1 MDGRQPRGTLD
12 CARRTSVR
20 AGWWHACGKV
30 SHGRAAVYSSRSRH
44 RRGGDMKRLHS
55 GVLLLMASAL
65 CAVGASAQPFPNR
78 PVKLIVADSTGGA
91 PDQLARLVAQKLSD
105 NLGQQ
110 VVVDNRAGAGGV
122 VGAEMAA
129 KSAPDGYTLL
139 LTTTAIYAILPN
151 LRKDLPYDPVKDF
164 VPISR
169 IATTS
174 NVLVVN
180 NALPVKSIAE
190 LVKLAREKPGV
201 LNYASAGVG
210 TPAHLA
216 GEMLNLLADIKVVH
230 VPYKG
235 AAPALTD
242 VIAGNVQYIITS
254 PIAAGAHMTSGRV
267 RALATTGAERNP
279 SLPDLPTIAE
289 TVPGYEITQ
298 TWGIVVPA
306 GTPPEL
312 ASRLNAEIVKV
323 MSQSDVKEKVV
334 ATGATPAGDSQAA
347 FGAYMAKERQRLGEV
362 ITKRSIVLT
371 ELTPRFSMSFRYV
384 YFSRDM
390 RSYGPLVSVTPS
402 E

>member
-1 MDGRQPRGTLD
+1 
-12 CARRTSVR
+12 
-20 AGWWHACGKV
+20 
-30 SHGRAAVYSSRSRH
+30 
-44 RRGGDMKRLHS
+44 MKRLYR
-55 GVLLLMASAL
+55 GVLLLAATL
-65 CAVGASAQPFPNR
+65 CAVGANAQPYPNR
-78 PVKLIVADSTGGA
+78 PIKLIVADSAGGA
-91 PDQLARLVAQKLSD
+91 PDQLGRLVAQKLSD
-105 NLGQQ
+105 SLGQQ
-110 VVVDNRAGAGGV
+110 VVVDNRAGAGGAL
-122 VGAEMAA
+122 GAEMAA

-151 LRKDLPYDPVKDF
+151 LRKNLPYDPVKDF

-169 IATTS
+169 IATAS

-180 NALPVKSIAE
+180 NALPAKNIAE
-190 LVKLAREKPGV
+190 LVKLAKEKPGV

-242 VIAGNVQYIITS
+242 VIAGNAQYIITS
-254 PIAAGAHMTSGRV
+254 PIAAGAHMNGGRV

-279 SLPDLPTIAE
+279 GLPDLPTIAE

-306 GTPPEL
+306 STPPEV

-323 MSQSDVKEKVV
+323 MGLPDVKEKVL

-347 FGAYMAKERQRLGEV
+347 FEAYMAKERQRLGEV
-362 ITKRSIVLT
+362 IAKRGIVLT
-371 ELTPRFSMSFRYV
+371 
-384 YFSRDM
+384 D
-390 RSYGPLVSVTPS
+390 
-402 E
+402 

>member
-1 MDGRQPRGTLD
+1 
-12 CARRTSVR
+12 
-20 AGWWHACGKV
+20 
-30 SHGRAAVYSSRSRH
+30 
-44 RRGGDMKRLHS
+44 MKRLHRC
-55 GVLLLMASAL
+55 VLLLVASAL
-65 CAVGASAQPFPNR
+65 CAVGASAQTYPNR
-78 PVKLIVADSTGGA
+78 PLKLIVADSAGGA
-91 PDQLARLVAQKLSD
+91 PDQLGRLVAQKLSD
-105 NLGQQ
+105 SLGQP

-122 VGAEMAA
+122 VGADMAA

-139 LTTTAIYAILPN
+139 LTTTAIYAILPD

-169 IATTS
+169 IATAS

-216 GEMLNLLADIKVVH
+216 GEMLNLLADINVVH

-242 VIAGNVQYIITS
+242 VIAGNAQYIITS

-298 TWGIVVPA
+298 TWGIVVPT
-306 GTPPEL
+306 GTPPEV

-323 MSQSDVKEKVV
+323 MSQSDTKEKVT
-334 ATGATPAGDSQAA
+334 ATGATPVGDSPAA
-347 FGAYMAKERQRLGEV
+347 FDAYMTKERQRLGEV

-371 ELTPRFSMSFRYV
+371 E
-384 YFSRDM
+384 
-390 RSYGPLVSVTPS
+390 
-402 E
+402 

>member
-1 MDGRQPRGTLD
+1 
-12 CARRTSVR
+12 
-20 AGWWHACGKV
+20 
-30 SHGRAAVYSSRSRH
+30 
-44 RRGGDMKRLHS
+44 MKRLYR

-65 CAVGASAQPFPNR
+65 CATGASAQPYPNR
-78 PVKLIVADSTGGA
+78 PIKLIVADSAGGA
-91 PDQLARLVAQKLSD
+91 PDQLGRLVAQKLSD
-105 NLGQQ
+105 SLGQP

-122 VGAEMAA
+122 VGADIAA

-151 LRKDLPYDPVKDF
+151 LRKNLPYDPVKDF

-169 IATTS
+169 IATAS

-180 NALPVKSIAE
+180 NALPAKNIAE
-190 LVKLAREKPGV
+190 LVKLAKDKPGA

-242 VIAGNVQYIITS
+242 VIAGNAQYIITS
-254 PIAAGAHMTSGRV
+254 PIAAGAHMNGGRV

-306 GTPPEL
+306 GTPQEL

-323 MSQSDVKEKVV
+323 MSQPDVKEKVL
-334 ATGATPAGDSQAA
+334 ATGATPVSDSQPA
-347 FGAYMAKERQRLGEV
+347 FEAYMAKERQRLGEV

-371 ELTPRFSMSFRYV
+371 
-384 YFSRDM
+384 D
-390 RSYGPLVSVTPS
+390 
-402 E
+402 